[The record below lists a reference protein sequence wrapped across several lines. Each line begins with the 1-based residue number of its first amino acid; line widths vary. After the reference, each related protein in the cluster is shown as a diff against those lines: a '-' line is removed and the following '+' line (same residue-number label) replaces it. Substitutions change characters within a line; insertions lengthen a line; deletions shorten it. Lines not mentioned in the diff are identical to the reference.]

1 VDLRLCTAC
10 GGRLRIVGAVVDPRA
25 ARRILERLDLHTR
38 APPVVRARDP
48 TELDAV
54 EESMTG
60 EA

>member
-1 VDLRLCTAC
+1 MQGEPSRAGLVQWIR
-10 GGRLRIVGAVVDPRA
+10 AVVDPRA
-25 ARRILERLDLHTR
+25 ARRILERLDLPTP